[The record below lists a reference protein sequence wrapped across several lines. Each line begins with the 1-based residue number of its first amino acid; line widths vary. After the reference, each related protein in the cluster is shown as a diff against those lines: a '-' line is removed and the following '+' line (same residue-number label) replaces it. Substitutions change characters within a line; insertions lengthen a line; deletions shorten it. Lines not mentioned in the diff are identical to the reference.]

1 MKFLRKFIL
10 LNMTVLFLVFSM
22 NNSNVE
28 ALSDSKS
35 NSLRVE
41 LLEVGVNEN
50 KVDALV
56 EKLKNG
62 DKLDSMKEEYDDLL
76 PVNEY
81 VYKGF
86 YKAEYIYPDGSVKN
100 VTISTGVFTGTILGG
115 NYSSGGYWYSW
126 LNARVFATWGVV
138 TASFYADFQGS
149 TNFGR
154 IDAIRDWGI
163 VVVGG
168 TFNLNDFSI
177 VRSSATSSSP
187 AEARLFFTGTVVD
200 GFGSAT
206 FYLRLYTP
214 YSGPSYARLA
224 VLN

>member
-50 KVDALV
+50 KVHALV

-100 VTISTGVFTGTILGG
+100 VTISTGVFTGTILG
-115 NYSSGGYWYSW
+115 
-126 LNARVFATWGVV
+126 
-138 TASFYADFQGS
+138 
-149 TNFGR
+149 
-154 IDAIRDWGI
+154 
-163 VVVGG
+163 
-168 TFNLNDFSI
+168 
-177 VRSSATSSSP
+177 
-187 AEARLFFTGTVVD
+187 
-200 GFGSAT
+200 
-206 FYLRLYTP
+206 
-214 YSGPSYARLA
+214 
-224 VLN
+224 